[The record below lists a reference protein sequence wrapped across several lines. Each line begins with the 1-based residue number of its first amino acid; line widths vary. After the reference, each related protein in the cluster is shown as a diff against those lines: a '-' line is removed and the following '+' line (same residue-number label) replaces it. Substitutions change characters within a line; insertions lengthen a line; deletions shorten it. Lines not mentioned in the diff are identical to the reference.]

1 MAHQAN
7 PFGDVKQMMEKFK
20 MPGIDMSA
28 IVEARR
34 QDIEALTEAN
44 KAVFEAMQALA
55 AKQTAMMTEAM
66 QGMLGGSGISDPV
79 KQSALM
85 RETFETALADMK
97 DLADT
102 VRQAQ
107 AEAMAQI
114 GQRAAR
120 PAAKT

>member
-1 MAHQAN
+1 MANQAN

-20 MPGIDMSA
+20 VPGIDMSA

-44 KAVFEAMQALA
+44 KAVFDAMQALA

-120 PAAKT
+120 PGAKT

>member
-1 MAHQAN
+1 MSTQAN

-44 KAVFEAMQALA
+44 KAVFDAIQALA

-66 QGMLGGSGISDPV
+66 QGMLGGSAISDPV

-85 RETFETALADMK
+85 REAFETALADMK
-97 DLADT
+97 GLADT

-114 GQRAAR
+114 GQRAAG
-120 PAAKT
+120 PGAKS

>member
-44 KAVFEAMQALA
+44 KAVFDSMQALA

-66 QGMLGGSGISDPV
+66 QGMLGGSAISDPV
-79 KQSALM
+79 KQTALM
-85 RETFETALADMK
+85 REAFETALADMK
-97 DLADT
+97 GLADT

-114 GQRAAR
+114 GKRAAR
-120 PAAKT
+120 PGAKT

>member
-1 MAHQAN
+1 MTHQAN

-55 AKQTAMMTEAM
+55 AKQTAMMAEAM

-79 KQSALM
+79 KQTALM
-85 RETFETALADMK
+85 REAFETALADMK
-97 DLADT
+97 GLADT

-107 AEAMAQI
+107 VEAMAQI

-120 PAAKT
+120 PGAKT

>member
-1 MAHQAN
+1 MTHQAN

-55 AKQTAMMTEAM
+55 AKQAAMMAEAM

-79 KQSALM
+79 KQTALM

-97 DLADT
+97 GLADT
-102 VRQAQ
+102 FRQAQ

-120 PAAKT
+120 PGAKT

>member
-120 PAAKT
+120 PGAKT

>member
-20 MPGIDMSA
+20 VPGIDISA

-55 AKQTAMMTEAM
+55 TKQTAMMTEAM

-79 KQSALM
+79 KQTALM

-120 PAAKT
+120 PGAKT